1 VARMQ
6 AAYGHGMNCSPTK
19 ASTARARRWTKLMD
33 TIETMNV
40 QTEAAQPESA
50 QPETA
55 LPQKI

>member
-1 VARMQ
+1 MQ

-33 TIETMNV
+33 AIETMNV
-40 QTEAAQPESA
+40 QTEAAQPDA
-50 QPETA
+50 PEPQAA